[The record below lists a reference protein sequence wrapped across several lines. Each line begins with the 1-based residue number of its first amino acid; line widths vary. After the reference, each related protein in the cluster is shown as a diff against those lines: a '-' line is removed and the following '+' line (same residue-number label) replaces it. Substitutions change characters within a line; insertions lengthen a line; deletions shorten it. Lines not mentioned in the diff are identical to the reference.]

1 MSPHYQF
8 SKNQLSELF
17 KQCTVKDTK
26 LYRCVAWDKSGE
38 FYRRMRSYHCQSCI
52 SSLNF
57 DTECKICDLVGTW
70 ESPRLIPKVEPGQCS
85 DGDQDVDMESDS
97 ESESDTNNDS
107 DRIVDVSDDDS
118 D

>member
-1 MSPHYQF
+1 
-8 SKNQLSELF
+8 
-17 KQCTVKDTK
+17 
-26 LYRCVAWDKSGE
+26 
-38 FYRRMRSYHCQSCI
+38 MRSCHCQSCI

-70 ESPRLIPKVEPGQCS
+70 ESPRLIPKVEPGQCA
-85 DGDQDVDMESDS
+85 DRDQDVDMESDS